1 MLVAPLLPLGFIAI
15 YQVDAA
21 YGTLVYRMRGK
32 TARRRGKYLRKMT
45 NLAAIQACEG
55 YFCCLL

>member
-1 MLVAPLLPLGFIAI
+1 MAPLLPLGLILV

-32 TARRRGKYLRKMT
+32 TARRHQTCLTEMAE
-45 NLAAIQACEG
+45 LAKLQARAG
-55 YFCCLL
+55 